1 MTDPHKTP
9 AIGARLSVMM
19 FLQFF
24 VWGAWYVTAAK
35 YLSTIGFS
43 GGDIGTTYSVGPV
56 AAILSPFFVG
66 MIADRFFATERVL
79 GVMHLLGAA
88 FMFGATVLMRQSA
101 SPSIINLALFAHM
114 LCYMP
119 TLALT
124 NTLAL
129 SNLTRSEQLPWV
141 RVFGT
146 IGWIVAGFTIGGFA
160 LENTWRWGA
169 QIEQFTLAAASAAV
183 LGVYSFT
190 LPHTPPPSAGK
201 RVTAREVFGLDALV
215 LLRNRSYLVFLI
227 SSFLICIPLSFYYQ
241 LAERAVTAADLANP
255 PITMS
260 FGQISE
266 IVFMLLLPIVFVR
279 LGVKWTLLV
288 GMAAW
293 VLRYVLFAI
302 GTPNDVAWMMLVG
315 VILHGVCYDFFFVT
329 GQIYT
334 DKAAPPT
341 IRGQAQ
347 GLLVLATLGLGMA
360 IGAQIAG
367 FVETK
372 YTPAETATLLTDA
385 NDVGERLTSLDP
397 NSAEAKSLEADRD
410 ELTRRAYSAMD
421 WKAIWYIPAGASLV
435 VMLIFAAVF
444 RDRRAELAT
453 DEAEAFAAAER
464 QEIV

>member
-1 MTDPHKTP
+1 MTSMEGKS
-9 AIGARLSVMM
+9 ASAVGVRLSVMM

-24 VWGAWYVTAAK
+24 VWGAWYVTAAR

-43 GGDIGTTYSVGPV
+43 GDNIGTTYAVGPI

-88 FMFGATVLMRQSA
+88 VMIGATTLMQA
-101 SPSIINLALFAHM
+101 GAAPEKINFALFAHM

-129 SNLTRSEQLPWV
+129 SNLAKSEQLPWV
-141 RVFGT
+141 RVWGT

-160 LENTWRWGA
+160 LANTWRWGNR
-169 QIEQFTLAAASAAV
+169 IEQFYLAAGAAAV
-183 LGVYSFT
+183 LGLYSFT
-190 LPHTPPPSAGK
+190 LPHTPPPAAGK

-227 SSFLICIPLSFYYQ
+227 SSFLICIPLAFYYQ
-241 LAERAVTAADLANP
+241 LAERAVTAANLANP
-255 PITMS
+255 PIVMT

-266 IVFMLLLPIVFVR
+266 IVFMLLLPFVFVR
-279 LGVKWTLLV
+279 FGVKWTLLV

-293 VLRYVLFAI
+293 VLRYFLFAE
-302 GTPNDVAWMMLVG
+302 GTPNDIAWMMLVG
-315 VILHGVCYDFFFVT
+315 VILHGICYDFFFVT

-360 IGAQIAG
+360 IGAKIAG
-367 FVETK
+367 TVEARN
-372 YTPAETATLLTDA
+372 TPTETRALLDQAEAATTEEEKD
-385 NDVGERLTSLDP
+385 RLTR
-397 NSAEAKSLEADRD
+397 EAF
-410 ELTRRAYSAMD
+410 SAMN
-421 WKAIWYIPAGASLV
+421 WRRIWLIPAGAAAI
-435 VMLIFAAVF
+435 VMVGFAIVF
-444 RDRRAELAT
+444 RDNIRSET
-453 DEAEAFAAAER
+453 NEVEAASASAREGL
-464 QEIV
+464 V

>member
-1 MTDPHKTP
+1 MSNTTP
-9 AIGARLSVMM
+9 APALIGTRLSIMM
-19 FLQFF
+19 FLEFF

-43 GGDIGTTYSVGPV
+43 GDDLGTTYAVGPI

-66 MIADRFFATERVL
+66 MVADRFFATERVL

-88 FMFGATVLMRQSA
+88 VLFGATVLMRQKA
-101 SPSIINLALFAHM
+101 SPDLINLALFGHM

-129 SNLTRSEQLPWV
+129 SNLSKSEQLPWV

-160 LENTWRWGA
+160 VANTWRWGDR
-169 QIEQFTLAAASAAV
+169 IEQFYLAAGAAAL

-255 PITMS
+255 PITMT

-266 IVFMLLLPIVFVR
+266 IFFMLLLPFFFVR
-279 LGVKWTLLV
+279 LGVKWTLIV

-293 VLRYVLFAI
+293 VIRYVLFAV

-315 VILHGVCYDFFFVT
+315 VILHGICYDFFFVT

-360 IGAQIAG
+360 IGAKIAG
-367 FVETK
+367 YVESRN
-372 YTPAETATLLTDA
+372 TPAETRTLLDQAGAAGVTEAEKD
-385 NDVGERLTSLDP
+385 RLT
-397 NSAEAKSLEADRD
+397 RD
-410 ELTRRAYSAMD
+410 AYSAMD
-421 WKAIWYIPAGASLV
+421 WRTIWLIPAGASAV
-435 VMLIFAAVF
+435 VLLAFAAVF
-444 RDRRAELAT
+444 RDRRDRETT
-453 DEAEAFAAAER
+453 DRGEVAAAAER
-464 QEIV
+464 QELI

>member
-1 MTDPHKTP
+1 MADTQNRP
-9 AIGARLSVMM
+9 AVGVRLSVMM

-43 GGDIGTTYSVGPV
+43 GSDIGTTYSVGPV

-88 FMFGATVLMRQSA
+88 LMFAATVLMRQKA
-101 SPSIINLALFAHM
+101 DPGVINFALFGHM

-146 IGWIVAGFTIGGFA
+146 IGWIAAGFTIGGFA
-160 LENTWRWGA
+160 LEGTWRWGDR
-169 QIEQFTLAAASAAV
+169 IDQFTLAAVASAL

-201 RVTAREVFGLDALV
+201 RVTAWQVFGLDALV

-266 IVFMLLLPIVFVR
+266 IVFMLLLPVVFVR

-293 VLRYVLFAI
+293 VIRYVLFAL
-302 GTPNDVAWMMLVG
+302 GTPDDIAWMMLVG
-315 VILHGVCYDFFFVT
+315 VVLHGICYDFFFVT

-334 DKAAPPT
+334 DKVASPA

-367 FVETK
+367 YVETQ
-372 YTPAETATLLTDA
+372 YTPAETGTLLGEA
-385 NDVGERLTSLDP
+385 NEVGERLTALDP
-397 NSAEAKSLEADRD
+397 NSAAAKELEAEKD
-410 ELTRRAYSAMD
+410 ELTRQAYSAMD
-421 WKAIWYIPAGASLV
+421 WQTIWTIPAGASLV
-435 VMLIFAAVF
+435 VLLIFAAVF
-444 RDRRAELAT
+444 RDRREHAVT
-453 DEAEAFAAAER
+453 DKAEAFEAAER
-464 QEIV
+464 QELF

>member
-1 MTDPHKTP
+1 MEGTRTASAVGP
-9 AIGARLSVMM
+9 RLAAMM
-19 FLQFF
+19 FLEFF
-24 VWGAWYVTAAK
+24 VWGAWYVTAAR

-43 GGDIGTTYSVGPV
+43 GDDLGTTYAVGPI

-79 GVMHLLGAA
+79 GVMHLFGAA
-88 FMFGATVLMRQSA
+88 IMFGATVLMERRA
-101 SPSIINLALFAHM
+101 SPDLINLVLFAHM

-129 SNLTRSEQLPWV
+129 SNLSRSEQLPWV

-146 IGWIVAGFTIGGFA
+146 IGWIVAGWTLGGF
-160 LENTWRWGA
+160 LLGLWSWGDRVY
-169 QIEQFTLAAASAAV
+169 QFYLAAGAAAL
-183 LGVYSFT
+183 LGIYSFT

-227 SSFLICIPLSFYYQ
+227 SSFLICIPLAFYYQ
-241 LAERAVTAADLANP
+241 LAERAVAAAELANP
-255 PITMS
+255 PITMT

-266 IVFMLLLPIVFVR
+266 IFFMLLLPFFFVR
-279 LGVKWTLLV
+279 LGVKWTLLI

-293 VLRYVLFAI
+293 VARYILFAA
-302 GTPNDVAWMMLVG
+302 GTPNDIAWMMLTG
-315 VILHGVCYDFFFVT
+315 VILHGICYDFFFVT

-360 IGAQIAG
+360 IGAKIAG
-367 FVETK
+367 YVEAQN
-372 YTPAETATLLTDA
+372 TPAETRALLDQA
-385 NDVGERLTSLDP
+385 GAAGVSEEEKDRLTR
-397 NSAEAKSLEADRD
+397 E
-410 ELTRRAYSAMD
+410 AYSAMD
-421 WKAIWYIPAGASLV
+421 WRTIWAIPAIASGV
-435 VMLIFAAVF
+435 VLLAFAAVF
-444 RDRRAELAT
+444 RDKRNSAADLGETA
-453 DEAEAFAAAER
+453 AAAER
-464 QEIV
+464 QELI